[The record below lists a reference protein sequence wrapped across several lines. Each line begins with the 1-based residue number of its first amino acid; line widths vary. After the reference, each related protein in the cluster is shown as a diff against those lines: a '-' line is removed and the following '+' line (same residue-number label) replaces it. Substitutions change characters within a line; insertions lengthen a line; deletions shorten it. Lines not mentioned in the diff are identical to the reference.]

1 MILLEC
7 VTAYMAVQALME
19 QAFPYKTAH
28 ALVMLKR
35 ALQPHVEFFS
45 QEEMKLVEEFA
56 EKDVVNH
63 KILWTDKGTFRFE
76 AGKDPAE
83 YARRRADLGAVEVE
97 WGIERVKAPFSA
109 SITPAQLE
117 ALEKFIEFE
126 EADG

>member
-1 MILLEC
+1 
-7 VTAYMAVQALME
+7 MAVQALME
-19 QAFPYKTAH
+19 QPFPYKTAH

-35 ALQPHVEFFS
+35 ELQPHVEFFS

-56 EKDVVNH
+56 EKDVVNK
-63 KILWTDKGTFRFE
+63 KILWTDKGAFRFE
-76 AGKDPAE
+76 SGKDPSK
-83 YARRRADLGAVEVE
+83 YAKRRADLGAVEVD
-97 WGIERVKAPFSA
+97 WGVERVKVPFPA

>member
-19 QAFPYKTAH
+19 QPFPYKAAH
-28 ALVMLKR
+28 ALMMLKR
-35 ALQPHVEFFS
+35 KMQPHVEFFS

-56 EKDVVNH
+56 EKDVVNK
-63 KILWTDKGTFRFE
+63 KILWTDKGAFRFD
-76 AGKDPAE
+76 AGKDPSE
-83 YARRRADLGAVEVE
+83 YARRRVDLGAVEVE
-97 WGIERVKAPFSA
+97 WGIERIKVPCPA

>member
-19 QAFPYKTAH
+19 QPFPYKAAH
-28 ALVMLKR
+28 ALMMLKR
-35 ALQPHVEFFS
+35 ELQPHVEFFS
-45 QEEMKLVEEFA
+45 KEEMKLVAEFA
-56 EKDVVNH
+56 EKD
-63 KILWTDKGTFRFE
+63 KEKQTIQWTDKGAFRFA
-76 AGKDPAE
+76 AGKDPRE
-83 YARRRADLGAVEVE
+83 YAARRENLSATDIE
-97 WGIERVKAPFSA
+97 WGIKRIKVPCPA